1 MMEPSWE
8 QKRAWGQERQHSN
21 DLAEARRDLAS
32 HGGGCVLYPLG
43 AIALLGLCCFGV
55 PSILE
60 HSRLPL
66 VHQLGQRI
74 FSDTTIAPPTPLQM
88 VQRYM
93 EATIEGKTQVAKA
106 VTCADP
112 HLDPLT
118 TWWAKIQALPTAT
131 PPVIRFNSSAG
142 MIREDN
148 AFVTTVVTVTA
159 LDANGAPAEQVSR
172 TFLFNVA
179 NEQGWKVSDVTTD

>member
-1 MMEPSWE
+1 
-8 QKRAWGQERQHSN
+8 
-21 DLAEARRDLAS
+21 
-32 HGGGCVLYPLG
+32 
-43 AIALLGLCCFGV
+43 
-55 PSILE
+55 
-60 HSRLPL
+60 
-66 VHQLGQRI
+66 
-74 FSDTTIAPPTPLQM
+74 M

-93 EATIEGKTQVAKA
+93 KATIEGKTQVAEA

-112 HLDPLT
+112 HLGPLT
-118 TWWAKIQALPTAT
+118 TWWAKIQAMPTAT

-142 MIREDN
+142 MMREDN

-179 NEQGWKVSDVTTD
+179 NEQGWKVCDVTTG

>member
-8 QKRAWGQERQHSN
+8 QKRGWEQEQRRSSE
-21 DLAEARRDLAS
+21 LSEARRDLAS

-55 PSILE
+55 PSMLE
-60 HSRLPL
+60 HSELPL

-74 FSDTTIAPPTPLQM
+74 FPDPTIAPPSPLQM

-93 EATIEGKTQVAKA
+93 EATIEGKTQVAAA

-118 TWWAKIQALPTAT
+118 TWWAKIQAAPTTT
-131 PPVIRFNSSAG
+131 PPVIRFHSSAG

-148 AFVTTVVTVTA
+148 AFVTTVVTATA
-159 LDANGAPAEQVSR
+159 FDANGAPAERVSR

-179 NEQGWKVSDVTTD
+179 NEQGWKVCDVTTD